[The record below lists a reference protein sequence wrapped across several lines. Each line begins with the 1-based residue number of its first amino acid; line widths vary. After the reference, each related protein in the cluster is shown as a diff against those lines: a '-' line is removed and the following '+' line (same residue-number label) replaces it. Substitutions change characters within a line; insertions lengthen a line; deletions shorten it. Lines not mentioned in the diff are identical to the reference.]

1 MFGVSWGLCLHHNF
15 AFAAVACL
23 MSVSQAQV
31 WTETQIFEPTDAA
44 TLSSYG
50 FYGAMDDGW
59 IASASNGTDSRVLF
73 IERIG
78 PGEWIQRQLIE
89 PSPLS
94 GGAIAMSGPVV
105 VLGQEGFQGNRGV
118 AMVFERAGDGN
129 WSQSATLSP
138 EDLLPFASFGRF
150 VAASGDRIAVQAG
163 FIFAPEARDAIYV
176 FRREGFGQW
185 VLEDRIA
192 LFEGNDPNERYA
204 TVAMAM
210 DGDTI
215 TLYEFSGGKGV
226 CSLRFEAY
234 ERDANN
240 DWSMTTRI
248 QEDDQPC
255 ADFKMAVK
263 GGIAVVGDSALQDGK
278 GGVRV
283 FRRGQSGAWFR
294 AEDLIP
300 GDAQASV
307 FGIRGVA
314 FDGRTLL
321 VGTPLQFVNRFYTFE
336 LQPDDTFAE
345 LAVQFSD
352 QFSLPSNPGYGFSI
366 GVDGDDA
373 FVGVPFA
380 RNAFPGE
387 FDMGAIAFYDRG
399 LTDTDLDGLF
409 DDWETDGIPYTKG
422 DGTTGRLPLP
432 GADPLRKDIYIEVD
446 TGISGIPLSSR
457 TAVIDAFARAPV
469 NNPDGSTGITLHILM
484 DESGVVPPNPTVA
497 FGGFPQDFETL
508 QADRF
513 GTEAERADPDAA
525 ALLDAKRQAVRYCFA
540 YAGINFTGGARAYA
554 GRGLINGPAMV
565 INMSS
570 GQFNDGRFDDLDI
583 AATFMHELGHLLGL
597 RHGGGDNKLG
607 KPNYPSIMNYTMTH
621 PLPWN
626 RRFWRLDYSRET
638 LATLDESALNES
650 VGVNSTLY
658 RRTFLPFGVGPDN
671 ARSFRLV
678 KLTGRPTDFNGN
690 GVRGGVVAADLNFVG
705 TNAGVVGLDEPS
717 PGEPLHGFN
726 DWQNLIYTIGVG
738 SERGGDAS
746 GVDGC
751 ADELTVAL
759 LETLVVPECE
769 VDLDEN
775 GVINFFDIAAFL
787 AAYNASDTEVDLAE
801 PFGIFDAA
809 DIQAYL
815 DAFLSGC
822 P

>member
-1 MFGVSWGLCLHHNF
+1 
-15 AFAAVACL
+15 
-23 MSVSQAQV
+23 
-31 WTETQIFEPTDAA
+31 
-44 TLSSYG
+44 
-50 FYGAMDDGW
+50 
-59 IASASNGTDSRVLF
+59 
-73 IERIG
+73 
-78 PGEWIQRQLIE
+78 
-89 PSPLS
+89 
-94 GGAIAMSGPVV
+94 MSGNVV

-118 AMVFERAGDGN
+118 TMVFERSDNGN

-138 EDLLPFASFGRF
+138 DDLLPFASFGRF

-163 FIFAPEARDAIYV
+163 FIFASEARDAIYV

-192 LFEGNDPNERYA
+192 LFEGNDPNERYT

-215 TLYEFSGGKGV
+215 TLLEAQGFKGFCV
-226 CSLRFEAY
+226 LRFETY

-240 DWSMTTRI
+240 QWSMTTRI

-255 ADFKMAVK
+255 ADFKMALK
-263 GGIAVVGDSALQDGK
+263 GGITVVGDSALQDGK

-283 FRRGQSGAWFR
+283 YRRSQSGAWFR
-294 AEDLIP
+294 GEDLIP
-300 GDAQASV
+300 ADAQPSQ
-307 FGIRGVA
+307 FGIREVA

-321 VGTPLQFVNRFYTFE
+321 VATPLQFVNRFYTFD
-336 LQPDDTFAE
+336 LQPDGTFAE
-345 LAVQFSD
+345 LAVQSSD
-352 QFSLPSNPGYGFSI
+352 LFSLPSNPGFGFSI

-373 FVGVPFA
+373 FLGVPFA

-387 FDMGAIAFYDRG
+387 FDMGAIAFYDRAPDDTDTDGDG
-399 LTDTDLDGLF
+399 LTD
-409 DDWETDGIPYTKG
+409 DWEKNGIPYAKS

-446 TGISGIPLSSR
+446 TGVTGIPQASR
-457 TAVIDAFARAPV
+457 DAVVEAFARAPV
-469 NNPDGSTGITLHILM
+469 SNPDGSTGITLHIVM
-484 DESGVVPPNPTVA
+484 DEAGIVPPNPTVA
-497 FGGFPQDFETL
+497 FGGFPQDFATL

-513 GTEAERADPDAA
+513 GTEAEQEDPDSP
-525 ALLDAKRQAVRYCFA
+525 ALLDAKRQAYRYCFA

-554 GRGLINGPAMV
+554 GRGLINGPAML
-565 INMSS
+565 INMSA
-570 GQFNDGRFDDLDI
+570 GVFNDGRFDDLDI

-597 RHGGGDNKLG
+597 RHGGGDNRLG

-626 RRFWRLDYSRET
+626 RRFWRLDYSREA
-638 LATLDESALNES
+638 LDTLDESALNEAE
-650 VGVNSTLY
+650 GVDSTLY
-658 RRTFLPFGVGPDN
+658 RRTFLPYGVGPAN

-705 TNAGVVGLDEPS
+705 SNSGVGGLNEPS
-717 PGEPLHGFN
+717 PGEPLPGFN

-738 SERGGDAS
+738 SDRGGDAS

-751 ADELTVAL
+751 ADDLTVAL
-759 LETLVVPECE
+759 LEALVVPECE

-787 AAYNASDTEVDLAE
+787 TAYNASDAEVDLAE
-801 PFGIFDAA
+801 PFGLFDAA